1 MSYGQVPPPPPSGG
15 YAPQQYPGYPPPQ
28 LAPRKRKPVVLIV
41 SLVAV
46 AAVLFVVFL
55 VSFIFTALKSTEPY
69 KHAVYVAKHDSRAV
83 AKLGSPIQPGF
94 FLSGSMNTSGP
105 SGHADLAIPIHG
117 SAHSGT
123 VYVVAEKS
131 AGEWSYQRLELAVDD
146 ESQRINFLTAPSGE
160 N

>member
-1 MSYGQVPPPPPSGG
+1 MPPPPPSGGYG

-46 AAVLFVVFL
+46 AAVLFVVLL
-55 VSFIFTALKSTEPY
+55 VAFIFTALKSTEPY
-69 KHAVYVAKHDSRAV
+69 QHAMFVTKHDSRAV
-83 AKLGSPIQPGF
+83 AKLGSPIKPGF
-94 FLSGSMNTSGP
+94 FLTGSINVSGSSGN
-105 SGHADLAIPIHG
+105 ADLAIPIHG

-123 VYVVAEKS
+123 VYVVGKKS
-131 AGEWSYQRLELAVDD
+131 AGEWTYQRLELSIDD
-146 ESQRINFLTAPSGE
+146 EGERINLLTAPSGE